1 MVASSGRVSHFLF
14 VPYYC
19 GFTLTRVFDELGTS
33 FQLRFR
39 SRFVRVPF
47 AFRSRFVSYV
57 WNEVPAM
64 LRFVVF
70 CFLHV
75 TAALP

>member
-1 MVASSGRVSHFLF
+1 MAKLCHVAASSGRVSHFLF
-14 VPYYC
+14 FAYYC

-47 AFRSRFVSYV
+47 AFRSRLVRVS
-57 WNEVPAM
+57 
-64 LRFVVF
+64 FGGSF
-70 CFLHV
+70 G
-75 TAALP
+75 